1 MESHWLIGGGGNGG
15 SMESQWCIG
24 GGGGTMEINWPE
36 L

>member
-1 MESHWLIGGGGNGG
+1 MEGHWLIGGGGNGG

-24 GGGGTMEINWPE
+24 GGGTLEINWSE

>member
-24 GGGGTMEINWPE
+24 GGGTMEINWPE